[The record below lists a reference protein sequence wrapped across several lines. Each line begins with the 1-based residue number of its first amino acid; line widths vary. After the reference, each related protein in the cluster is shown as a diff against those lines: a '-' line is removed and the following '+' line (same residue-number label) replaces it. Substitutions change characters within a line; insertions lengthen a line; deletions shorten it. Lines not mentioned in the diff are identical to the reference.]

1 MRMPDW
7 CIPWSGLLHGEEIEV
22 FAERCYQGVERR
34 PEVRLH
40 KLRLFRFISKWHQYK
55 PVLSA
60 QGAFIHQFGEFL
72 LVKNRHGRKIRPH
85 TGCGRNKQNG
95 MGVLKTA
102 LD

>member
-40 KLRLFRFISKWHQYK
+40 KLRLCRFIS
-55 PVLSA
+55 
-60 QGAFIHQFGEFL
+60 
-72 LVKNRHGRKIRPH
+72 
-85 TGCGRNKQNG
+85 
-95 MGVLKTA
+95 
-102 LD
+102 